1 MRSQEIGGE
10 ECHKK
15 KPLRKVDGQM
25 SLEDEIATASKKV
38 VKDGYDMSIG
48 ELMSLYRDRELIIN
62 PKYQRYF
69 RWDISQKTKF
79 IESLLLGIP
88 IPPIFIYTTSG
99 RKWELVD
106 GLQRMSTI
114 FEFAGILRDPSDP
127 EEKKVLPPSELE
139 GTTLLPS
146 LLNKRWESISESV
159 EDESNALTEEQRID
173 YQAGPHKG

>member
-1 MRSQEIGGE
+1 
-10 ECHKK
+10 
-15 KPLRKVDGQM
+15 M
-25 SLEDEIATASKKV
+25 SLEDEITNASKKV

-88 IPPIFIYTTSG
+88 IPPIFVYTTSG

-127 EEKKVLPPSELE
+127 LRRRSCPHQFSKELRCFPPCLINVGSQSRKRRTMK
-139 GTTLLPS
+139 TTL
-146 LLNKRWESISESV
+146 
-159 EDESNALTEEQRID
+159 
-173 YQAGPHKG
+173 